1 MILLHSNPK
10 ISVIIPVFNMHASIA
25 SAIDSVYATGYKNIE
40 IILSD
45 DGSDKSYNE
54 LLTKYQD
61 IKIIRSEINLG
72 AGVARQKALNI
83 CTGDWVCFL
92 DADDLL
98 SAELFE
104 LFLKDDL
111 VDIDMILYK
120 IKHIEKDKIKIYDP
134 VKDNGLLH
142 GCIFKKAFLDKY
154 HIHFDYTLR
163 IYEDTYFKKT
173 ACLFAK
179 KVKAVNKIGYIL
191 KYNPTSTTAAYENFL
206 EHTPYEMAD
215 ALCCFLEKYKL
226 QIPKPDI
233 LFEINHEI
241 DTVFAICSSSAKIK
255 QAVFRF
261 FDCIYRIFG
270 ICSKSELRKV
280 FYLSSIHQYIDE
292 WLEHNAKIKL
302 SIIIPLY
309 NSHKYIKNTL
319 YSLYE
324 ILGEYIN
331 ETEVILTDDCSEEP
345 YYGYLLNF
353 KNIILLT
360 NDTNVRMGKNRNRGL
375 DIAKGEF
382 ITFLDHEDQLSKK
395 AIEDI
400 FNKDLTR
407 INIAMGKTKNIL
419 HDELIDITTAD
430 SEPYYC
436 IELIHGVF
444 FRRTFLNDNKIRFS
458 SQLKTSEDS
467 YFMRTCYFANKY
479 LHENS
484 PILKSEDVYYYWEM
498 YSSSCMNS
506 RYNNRQYVE
515 EFKPDFIRALI
526 LSYNNSFVPYNIKL
540 QGYLFA
546 IIDLSNCLL
555 FWSQSSKNFKKYNI
569 KVLLALLL
577 LLEKEF
583 SINRDNF
590 MQTIEF
596 HKNNLQNPDFDNSLD
611 YFVDNPFIN
620 LCFDMIENLSELEDK
635 KQKLLNELQFSEP
648 PNL

>member
-1 MILLHSNPK
+1 MHSNPK
-10 ISVIIPVFNMHASIA
+10 ISVIIPAFNMHASIT

-61 IKIIRSEINLG
+61 IKIIKSEINLG
-72 AGVARQKALNI
+72 AGVARQRALNI
-83 CTGDWVCFL
+83 CTGEWISFL

-98 SAELFE
+98 SADIFKI
-104 LFLKDDL
+104 FLIDDL
-111 VDIDMILYK
+111 TDIDMILYE
-120 IKHIEKDKIKIYDP
+120 IMHIDKDKIKRYSA

-142 GCIFKKAFLDKY
+142 GCIFKKTFLQKY
-154 HIHFDYTLR
+154 NIHFDYTLR

-179 KVKAVNKIGYIL
+179 NIKAINKIGYIL

-215 ALCCFLEKYKL
+215 AICCFLEKYKL
-226 QIPKPDI
+226 QIPKSDI
-233 LFEINHEI
+233 LFEMNHQI
-241 DTVFAICSSSAKIK
+241 DAIFTFCSSPAKIK
-255 QAVFRF
+255 QAIFRF
-261 FDCIYRIFG
+261 FDCAYRIFR
-270 ICSKSELRKV
+270 ISSKSELKKI
-280 FYLSSIHQYIDE
+280 FCLSSVHQYIDR
-292 WLEHNAKIKL
+292 WLEHNEKIKL

-309 NSHKYIKNTL
+309 NSHQYIKNTL
-319 YSLYE
+319 DSLYKT
-324 ILGEYIN
+324 LGKRIN
-331 ETEVILTDDCSEEP
+331 ETEIILTDNCSEEP
-345 YYGYLLNF
+345 YYGYLQNF
-353 KNIILLT
+353 KNMILLT
-360 NDTNVRMGKNRNRGL
+360 NDTNIRMGKNRNRGL

-382 ITFLDHEDQLSKK
+382 ITFLDHEDKLSKK

-400 FNKDLTR
+400 FCKDLTG

-419 HDELIDITTAD
+419 HDDLTDVATAD

-444 FRRTFLNDNKIRFS
+444 FRRTFLNDSKLRFS
-458 SQLKTSEDS
+458 TQLKTSEDS

-479 LHENS
+479 LHKGS
-484 PILKSEDVYYYWEM
+484 PILKSENVYYYWEM

-506 RYNNRQYVE
+506 QYNNRQYAE
-515 EFKPDFIRALI
+515 EFKSDFIRALI
-526 LSYNNSFVPYNIKL
+526 LSYSNPFVPYNTKL

-569 KVLLALLL
+569 KVLLAFLL

-583 SINRDNF
+583 NVNRDNF
-590 MQTIEF
+590 IQTIEF
-596 HKNNLQNPDFDNSLD
+596 HKNNLPNPDFDNSLN
-611 YFVDNPFIN
+611 YFIDNPFIN
-620 LCFDMIENLSELEDK
+620 LCFDIIENLSELEDK
-635 KQKLLNELQFSEP
+635 KQKLLNELQFSKIP
-648 PNL
+648 DL